1 MVQLPKALSF
11 LFHQDGI
18 PPPSGTFRLSHLGNI
33 MSTNRNGEGWY
44 APMAVS
50 KKDLQCTIGKNI
62 KTMRS
67 ACGFT
72 QEVLAEKAEVSV
84 EHITQVERGNKMM
97 SVHSLLRVADA
108 LNVSVDTLVYDKDTN
123 DAKKD
128 IAQMLVS
135 VDSEDSRKL
144 LDLVRYVNDNFLKKM

>member
-1 MVQLPKALSF
+1 
-11 LFHQDGI
+11 
-18 PPPSGTFRLSHLGNI
+18 
-33 MSTNRNGEGWY
+33 
-44 APMAVS
+44 
-50 KKDLQCTIGKNI
+50 
-62 KTMRS
+62 
-67 ACGFT
+67 
-72 QEVLAEKAEVSV
+72 
-84 EHITQVERGNKMM
+84 M

-123 DAKKD
+123 DAKND

>member
-1 MVQLPKALSF
+1 
-11 LFHQDGI
+11 
-18 PPPSGTFRLSHLGNI
+18 
-33 MSTNRNGEGWY
+33 
-44 APMAVS
+44 MAVS

-62 KTMRS
+62 KTMRN

-108 LNVSVDTLVYDKDTN
+108 LNVSVDTLAYDKDTN

>member
-1 MVQLPKALSF
+1 
-11 LFHQDGI
+11 
-18 PPPSGTFRLSHLGNI
+18 
-33 MSTNRNGEGWY
+33 
-44 APMAVS
+44 
-50 KKDLQCTIGKNI
+50 
-62 KTMRS
+62 
-67 ACGFT
+67 
-72 QEVLAEKAEVSV
+72 
-84 EHITQVERGNKMM
+84 MM

>member
-1 MVQLPKALSF
+1 
-11 LFHQDGI
+11 
-18 PPPSGTFRLSHLGNI
+18 
-33 MSTNRNGEGWY
+33 
-44 APMAVS
+44 
-50 KKDLQCTIGKNI
+50 
-62 KTMRS
+62 
-67 ACGFT
+67 
-72 QEVLAEKAEVSV
+72 
-84 EHITQVERGNKMM
+84 M